1 MYEAAGP
8 GAPPLLVKATPLFGQ
23 DYMAFKASCM
33 SDAKPRAALHLA
45 RYINQELMSSLR
57 KVPGMPQLSC
67 QLRHQVM
74 HMTMRWAVAYQH
86 AKR

>member
-1 MYEAAGP
+1 MYEAASP

-45 RYINQELMSSLR
+45 CYINQELKLMSCLR

-67 QLRHQVM
+67 QLRNQVM
-74 HMTMRWAVAYQH
+74 HMKMR
-86 AKR
+86 

>member
-1 MYEAAGP
+1 MYEAASP

-33 SDAKPRAALHLA
+33 SDARPRAALHLA
-45 RYINQELMSSLR
+45 RHVNQELKLVTSLE

-67 QLRHQVM
+67 QLRNQVM
-74 HMTMRWAVAYQH
+74 HMTMR
-86 AKR
+86 